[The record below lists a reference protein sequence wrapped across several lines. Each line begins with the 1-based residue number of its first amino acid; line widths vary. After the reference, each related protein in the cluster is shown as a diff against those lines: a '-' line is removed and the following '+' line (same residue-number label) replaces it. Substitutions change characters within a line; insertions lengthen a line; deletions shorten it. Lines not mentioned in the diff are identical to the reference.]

1 MIRPEA
7 AHIAVTRANQKVRTK
22 QRMKPIYI
30 ISLHSSRRKEI
41 SGTNVGPNFGQYS
54 RLAEDNVGRTVRS
67 KDKAQPVGPGFSTK
81 IPPAKR
87 IRKLV
92 NDNLGLSLNGLRR
105 TRNATSAHKA
115 RGSLKN

>member
-1 MIRPEA
+1 MGIHVRSLGMWAPLHPTVKESEELNYFLGTEA
-7 AHIAVTRANQKVRTK
+7 QQTLLD
-22 QRMKPIYI
+22 PISVNI
-30 ISLHSSRRKEI
+30 LDW
-41 SGTNVGPNFGQYS
+41 
-54 RLAEDNVGRTVRS
+54 AEKYVGRTVRS

-105 TRNATSAHKA
+105 TRNTTPAHKA
-115 RGSLKN
+115 RGSLEN